1 MAPKGPKM
9 APREPKWVVLWVA
22 LVVVSS
28 VVWVVPVGGFSGV
41 GGSFGVGGF
50 CGVGGSRGVVGE
62 VLRPWGHKNLR
73 VR

>member
-1 MAPKGPKM
+1 MAPKGPKR
-9 APREPKWVVLWVA
+9 AQVGG
-22 LVVVSS
+22 S
-28 VVWVVPVGGFSGV
+28 VGGSCGCVFCVWVVPVGGFCGV